1 MARYINHLMRNEIN
15 MNPGKWIVV
24 VFILFVAF
32 IGTLVTVCMREDISL
47 VAKDY
52 YNQELVYQ
60 EQISRMNNAA
70 ALTEKPIITVTQDFI
85 RITFDSLSF
94 VEHGKLDL
102 FCPSDSKMDR
112 SFQFSQRDDQQFTY
126 ALSNL
131 KPGMYRVKLLWS
143 MADKDYYLEEIVN
156 L

>member
-1 MARYINHLMRNEIN
+1 

-24 VFILFVAF
+24 VFILFTAF
-32 IGTLVTVCMREDISL
+32 IGTLVTICVREDISL

-52 YNQELVYQ
+52 YSQELVYQ

-70 ALTEKPIITVTQDFI
+70 ALTEKPDIIITQDFI
-85 RITFDSLSF
+85 RVTFDSLSF
-94 VEHGKLDL
+94 IDHGKLEL

-112 SFQFSQRDDQQFTY
+112 SFQIPESDDQKFTY
-126 ALSNL
+126 ALSGL

-143 MADKDYYLEEIVN
+143 MEGKDYYQEEIVN

>member
-1 MARYINHLMRNEIN
+1 

-24 VFILFVAF
+24 VFILFAAF
-32 IGTLVTVCMREDISL
+32 IGTLVTVCVREDISL

-70 ALTEKPIITVTQDFI
+70 ALTEKPNIIVTQDFI
-85 RITFDSLSF
+85 RVTFDSLSF

-112 SFQFSQRDDQQFTY
+112 SFEIQESDDQQFTY
-126 ALSNL
+126 ALTGL
-131 KPGMYRVKLLWS
+131 KSGMYRVKLLWS
-143 MADKDYYLEEIVN
+143 MAGKDYYQEEIVN

>member
-1 MARYINHLMRNEIN
+1 

-24 VFILFVAF
+24 VFILFAAF
-32 IGTLVTVCMREDISL
+32 IGTLVTVCVREDISL

-70 ALTEKPIITVTQDFI
+70 ALTEKPNIIVTQAFI
-85 RITFDSLSF
+85 RVTFDSLSF

-112 SFQFSQRDDQQFTY
+112 SFEIPESDDQQFTY
-126 ALSNL
+126 ALSDL

-143 MADKDYYLEEIVN
+143 MAGKDYYQEEIVN

>member
-1 MARYINHLMRNEIN
+1 LARYINHLTLNEIN

-24 VFILFVAF
+24 VFILFAAF
-32 IGTLVTVCMREDISL
+32 IGTLVIVCMREDISL

-60 EQISRMNNAA
+60 DQISRMNNAA
-70 ALTEKPIITVTQDFI
+70 ALTEKPNIIVTQAYI
-85 RITFDSLSF
+85 RVTFDSLSF

-112 SFQFSQRDDQQFTY
+112 SFEIQESDDQQFTY
-126 ALSNL
+126 ALTGL
-131 KPGMYRVKLLWS
+131 KSGMYRVKLLWS
-143 MADKDYYLEEIVN
+143 MGGKDYYQEEIVN

>member
-1 MARYINHLMRNEIN
+1 

-24 VFILFVAF
+24 VFILFTAF
-32 IGTLVTVCMREDISL
+32 IGTLVTICVREDISL

-52 YNQELVYQ
+52 YSQELVYQ

-70 ALTEKPIITVTQDFI
+70 ALTEKPDIIITQDFI
-85 RITFDSLSF
+85 RVTFDSLSF
-94 VEHGKLDL
+94 IEHGKLEL

-112 SFQFSQRDDQQFTY
+112 SFQIPESDDQKFTY
-126 ALSNL
+126 ALSGL

-143 MADKDYYLEEIVN
+143 MEGKDYYQEEIVN